1 METNKNSKKIIIFGV
16 ILLMLAGLIVVA
28 LKGFKV
34 SLMFGKHETIEIKL
48 DKAMD
53 FETMEQISKDV
64 FQKKDFTLK
73 ELEVF
78 GDSAQINVEAI
89 TDEEKTT
96 LINQINEKFEVSK
109 TVEDLKIYSVSNKRI
124 RDVVK
129 PYIVPMISAFV
140 VIFIYVLIRFRKI
153 NGIQLILEFVKTAI
167 LTEVIL
173 LSVIAVIRFPVT
185 DGLIAILMLIPI
197 LELIIA
203 TFKGEEKL
211 AIENNE

>member
-129 PYIVPMISAFV
+129 PYIVPMISAFA

-173 LSVIAVIRFPVT
+173 LSVIAVTRFPVT

>member
-53 FETMEQISKDV
+53 FKTMEQISKDV

-129 PYIVPMISAFV
+129 PYIVPMISAFA

>member
-129 PYIVPMISAFV
+129 PYIVPMISAFA

>member
-16 ILLMLAGLIVVA
+16 ILLMIAGLIVVA

-34 SLMFGKHETIEIKL
+34 SLMFGKHETIEIRL

-53 FETMEQISKDV
+53 FKTMEQISNDV
-64 FQKKDFTLK
+64 FQKKEFTLK

-89 TDEEKTT
+89 TDEEKTN

-129 PYIVPMISAFV
+129 PYIVPMIGAFV
-140 VIFIYVLIRFRKI
+140 VIFVYVLVRFRKI
-153 NGIQLILEFVKTAI
+153 NAIQIILEFVKTAI
-167 LTEVIL
+167 LTEAIL
-173 LSVIAVIRFPVT
+173 LSVIAVTRFPVT

-197 LELIIA
+197 LELMVS
-203 TFKGEEKL
+203 TFKSEEKL
-211 AIENNE
+211 ALENNQ

>member
-173 LSVIAVIRFPVT
+173 LSVIAVTRFPVT